1 MAINES
7 INTTGSPDYLSDI
20 PVGDSSRI
28 IRSTSR
34 ASVTSRR
41 KRWADLDL
49 ALPLH
54 PIRKDIVTL
63 KDDAAIK
70 NAVKNL
76 LITNFSERPFNKNIG
91 ANLRALLFEP
101 ADVLTEIS
109 LRENIANTLARHE
122 PRVDVI
128 DIDIIDQP
136 DSNSYLI
143 LVNFLIKEFNTDQ
156 SVQIILRRLR

>member
-49 ALPLH
+49 ALTLH
-54 PIRKDIVTL
+54 PIRKDIITL
-63 KDDAAIK
+63 KDDDAIK

-122 PRVDVI
+122 PRVEVI
-128 DIDIIDQP
+128 DIEIIDQS

-143 LVNFLIKEFNTDQ
+143 SVNFLIKEFDTDQ